1 MKSYTKRAGLFP
13 GTPAMKKFIMFFYL
27 TGVAG
32 IILPLTRNW
41 FINLI
46 PAVLLLSAASLVL
59 FHSGGR
65 FYRLVLASL
74 IVYILSYAI
83 EVAGVNT
90 GLIFGQYR
98 YGAGLGFRAFG
109 TPLIIGL
116 NWLMLVYMTSSVT
129 EKYKMQGFP
138 AVISAS
144 LIMLVYDIIL
154 EQVAPVV
161 DMWYWA
167 GGVVPLQNYLAWF
180 LLAIGFHSIFKVF
193 NVKTRNPL
201 AEVILFSQFVFF
213 MALSVYF
220 HLLR

>member
-1 MKSYTKRAGLFP
+1 
-13 GTPAMKKFIMFFYL
+13 MFFYL
-27 TGVAG
+27 AGVAG
-32 IILPLTRNW
+32 IILPHTRNW

-46 PAVLLLSAASLVL
+46 PAVLLLSAALLIL
-59 FHSGGR
+59 FHRGGR
-65 FYRLVLASL
+65 FYRLFFASL
-74 IVYILSYAI
+74 IVYILGYAI
-83 EVAGVNT
+83 EVAGVST

-98 YGAGLGFRAFG
+98 YGGGLGFRAFG

-129 EKYKMQGFP
+129 EKYNIRGFP

-144 LIMLVYDIIL
+144 LIMLVYDVIL
-154 EQVAPVV
+154 EQAAPVM

-167 GGVVPLQNYLAWF
+167 GGVVPLRNYTAWF
-180 LLAIGFHSIFKVF
+180 LLAVGFHSIFKAF
-193 NVKTRNPL
+193 NVKARNPL

-220 HLLR
+220 HLLQ